1 MERIQQGQGR
11 ALEKM
16 TNDNE
21 YPKQIRDLQEQLK
34 GAREKCRELEE
45 RAKREERASLL
56 AQERMVGL
64 EEKNRKLQDIMA
76 KVKSNNG
83 NMQMT
88 GNDELD
94 QYDLAPENMNLQYK
108 LQEAQRVNSI
118 LVKSRDVL
126 SKTITQMKQK
136 MDKVVDKYKQQLE
149 FLSVSL

>member
-1 MERIQQGQGR
+1 M
-11 ALEKM
+11 
-16 TNDNE
+16 
-21 YPKQIRDLQEQLK
+21 
-34 GAREKCRELEE
+34 
-45 RAKREERASLL
+45 
-56 AQERMVGL
+56 MV
-64 EEKNRKLQDIMA
+64 